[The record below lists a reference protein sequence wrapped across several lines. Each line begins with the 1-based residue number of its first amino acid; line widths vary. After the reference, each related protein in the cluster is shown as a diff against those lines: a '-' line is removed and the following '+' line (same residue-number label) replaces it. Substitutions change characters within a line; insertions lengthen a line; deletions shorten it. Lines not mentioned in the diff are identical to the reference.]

1 MASPQFLHLLEQ
13 LHKNTKS
20 KNLAWRP
27 ARYDGPG
34 AGAFRVALGD
44 GVVRVISKDDD
55 DWMFSASY
63 CAQLLTRNGDLVDE
77 IEVSQQFTDENFTLL
92 RDVFHGARAAAYQLD
107 RLVDGMQGDLE
118 AGRSRDLPPEKEET
132 THEIPF

>member
-27 ARYDGPG
+27 ARYDGPA
-34 AGAFRVALGD
+34 AGAFRIALGE

-55 DWMFSASY
+55 DWMFCASY
-63 CAQLLTRNGDLVDE
+63 CAQLLTRDGDLADE
-77 IEVSQQFTDENFTLL
+77 IEASQQFSDEYFTLL
-92 RDVFHGARAAAYQLD
+92 RDVFHSARAAAYQLD
-107 RLVDGMQGDLE
+107 RLIDGMQDDLE
-118 AGRSRDLPPEKEET
+118 AGRSRELPPEKEET
-132 THEIPF
+132 SFDIPF